1 MKIFIINTLRKMFCF
16 FGFVLKKESE
26 IQKIKLHHG
35 NALKLLMKESVGNEN
50 DNEIS
55 SVVFSKDRPMQL
67 YGLIKSFYKNVQ
79 SPCGL
84 MILYSASD
92 SRFKVAYEEVREL
105 CVNMDVK
112 FYEETSFK
120 DDLVHILENAN
131 TKKIFFL
138 VDDILFI
145 RKINFTDFL
154 SVDLSR
160 VVPSLRLGLNLQ
172 RCYTANSKQ
181 LKPAFSGSDDEGYSW
196 SWSEGEYDWGY
207 PLSVDGNFFLLE
219 EIIVMVKISEF
230 NAPNSFEKSL
240 QWFLSEFI
248 KRRGLCYKESVVVNI
263 PFNKVQNENGN
274 ISGKVSEF
282 ELLDYWEQGYE
293 LDVGKYN
300 QINNIS
306 AHQELNLFMTK
317 RVA

>member
-1 MKIFIINTLRKMFCF
+1 MRIFIINTLRNFFCF

-26 IQKIKLHHG
+26 IQKIKLHHA
-35 NALKLLMKESVGNEN
+35 NALKLLMKESVNN
-50 DNEIS
+50 KNEIS

-79 SPCGL
+79 SPCSL
-84 MILYSASD
+84 TILYSASD
-92 SRFKVAYEEVREL
+92 LRFKVAYEEVKEL
-105 CVNMDVK
+105 CVNMGVK

-120 DDLVHILENAN
+120 DDLVHILEKAN

-145 RKINFTDFL
+145 RKINFTNFL

-160 VVPSLRLGLNLQ
+160 VVPSLRLGLNLE

-181 LKPAFSGSDDEGYSW
+181 IKPTFSGFDDEGYSW

-248 KRRGLCYKESVVVNI
+248 KRRGLCYKKSVVVNI

-293 LDVGKYN
+293 LDVGKYGQN
-300 QINNIS
+300 
-306 AHQELNLFMTK
+306 K
-317 RVA
+317 